1 MFKFILLLYLVS
13 ACSTPEVVRVVE
25 HHHDTVTVTGWQRDS
40 IYVHDSVMVTHWGDT
55 VYVDRWHTL
64 WRERIIHDSIRV
76 ATRDSIPVPYPVT
89 VTKQVPAP
97 LSWWQRTRIYVGG
110 VASDTIAWPSS
121 VVSLPSS
128 SGGSRER
135 YEGN

>member
-55 VYVDRWHTL
+55 VHVDRWHTL

-76 ATRDSIPVPYPVT
+76 ATHDSIPVPYPVT

-97 LSWWQRTRIYVGG
+97 LSWWQRARIYVGG
-110 VASDTIAWPSS
+110 VVI
-121 VVSLPSS
+121 V
-128 SGGSRER
+128 GGVLAILLGWLAGVLRR
-135 YEGN
+135 KLRK